1 MADGTITWMTGPHT
15 LESHIIPRITRAA
28 EAAGRPAPRIV
39 VGLPVAVADDEE
51 AAREK
56 AARNFAV
63 YGSLP
68 NYQRVL
74 NIEGQGGT
82 PASVAI
88 VGNEAKV
95 EAGIRAVAATGA
107 TEFAA
112 APFPVGD
119 DARAS
124 LDRTRALLKGL
135 VGKV

>member
-1 MADGTITWMTGPHT
+1 
-15 LESHIIPRITRAA
+15 
-28 EAAGRPAPRIV
+28 V
-39 VGLPVAVADDEE
+39 VGLPVAVTDDED
-51 AAREK
+51 AALER

-74 NIEGQGGT
+74 GIEGKGGS
-82 PASVAI
+82 PASIAI

-95 EAGIRAVAATGA
+95 EAGIRAVASAGA

-112 APFPVGD
+112 APYPVGD

-124 LDRTRALLKGL
+124 LARTQALLKSL
-135 VGKV
+135 IGKV